1 MTRAVPGSR
10 SATIPL
16 LSCLALAGVAWGCRP
31 VDSSSRNSGADATAD
46 APASAGAGGGSGA
59 GGSAGSGGQNATGG
73 TSGGGGTTD
82 SGGTSGGGGTAGAGG
97 TTKSSTAG
105 SSGSAGSGGS
115 AGKGGATGSGGMA
128 SGGAAGAGGAA
139 GSGGTAGKGGAAGSS
154 GLAGSSGGS
163 GSGGTTATGGNQG
176 PPLPNGNKPTTVTPD
191 DADAAYADW
200 KTNHLEDCG
209 GGVFRTRW
217 EMDKLDATVS
227 EGIGYGMLLTV
238 AHDEQT
244 AFDGL
249 WAYYKKAAQ
258 SNGLMNWLRYGCD
271 AHRDTKYAQ
280 YPDGAATDAEL
291 DAAMA
296 LIMAKCRWGTSPSGT
311 DYGAAA
317 TSLIG
322 SIKAN
327 ETGTDNG
334 KNYLQPG
341 DSAWFESMGG
351 GCVNPSYFAPG
362 YYRAFANFLT
372 NQADK
377 DFWKKLADDTY
388 PILSAGANGS
398 TGLVKN
404 WTSNSGGTAA
414 CASSYNNPDDFGS
427 DAARTPWRIAT
438 DYVWWGTP
446 AAKTFTD
453 KLTTWVK
460 GKGIATIGLWYKVD
474 GSQSGHPDAAKHSVI
489 NLGAFACGAVSYDQA
504 TVDEFAGELKKLST
518 TSGFEANYFPRCLRA
533 VYLLLLTG
541 GFSTCGGKP

>member
-1 MTRAVPGSR
+1 MGS
-10 SATIPL
+10 
-16 LSCLALAGVAWGCRP
+16 
-31 VDSSSRNSGADATAD
+31 
-46 APASAGAGGGSGA
+46 GGGA
-59 GGSAGSGGQNATGG
+59 AGSGGAG
-73 TSGGGGTTD
+73 S
-82 SGGTSGGGGTAGAGG
+82 GGTAG
-97 TTKSSTAG
+97 
-105 SSGSAGSGGS
+105 SGGV
-115 AGKGGATGSGGMA
+115 GS
-128 SGGAAGAGGAA
+128 GGAA
-139 GSGGTAGKGGAAGSS
+139 GSGGTRGTGGSGGTAGRGGTVGSGGAAGS
-154 GLAGSSGGS
+154 GGV
-163 GSGGTTATGGNQG
+163 GSGGVAGSGGAGGGGTIGSGGATGSGG
-176 PPLPNGNKPTTVTPD
+176 AVGTGGSTGLPLPNGFKPTTVTPD

-238 AHDEQT
+238 AHNEQA

-249 WAYYKKAAQ
+249 WAYYKKASQ

-271 AHRDTKYAQ
+271 AHRETKYAE

-317 TSLIG
+317 TSLLG

-327 ETGTDNG
+327 ETGSDNG

-362 YYRAFANFLT
+362 YYRAFASFLT

-414 CASSYNNPDDFGS
+414 CASSYTNPDDYGS

-438 DYVWWGTP
+438 DYVWYGTS
-446 AAKTFTD
+446 AAKTFND
-453 KLTTWVK
+453 KITTWVK
-460 GKGIATIGLWYKVD
+460 GKGIASLGLWLKLD
-474 GSQSGHPDAAKHSVI
+474 GSASGHPDAAKHSVI
-489 NLGAFACGAVSYDQA
+489 NLGAFACGAISSDQS
-504 TVDEFAGELKKLST
+504 TVDEFAAEIKKLPA
-518 TSGFEANYFPRCLRA
+518 TSGFDANYFSRCLRA
-533 VYLLLLTG
+533 IYLSLLTG
-541 GFSTCGGKP
+541 GFTTCGGK